1 MNIFEAITAALNQA
15 GQQGQQQPPVQRQSA
30 PQTQA
35 NQAGSGGPA
44 IPTSLQ
50 DLLNQAGFGNLT
62 VIVDKLSKG
71 GLEEHVKSWL
81 GQGENLPV
89 EKEDLRSALGD
100 QDLQRFA
107 QKIGIPPE
115 KILDILQKNLPET
128 VDKASPSGQIVHPY
142 GQTH

>member
-15 GQQGQQQPPVQRQSA
+15 GQQGQQPPVQRPSA
-30 PQTQA
+30 PQA
-35 NQAGSGGPA
+35 NQAGSGPA

-50 DLLNQAGFGNLT
+50 DILNQAGFGNLT

-89 EKEDLRSALGD
+89 EKEDLRHALGD

-115 KILDILQKNLPET
+115 KILDILQKYLPET

>member
-1 MNIFEAITAALNQA
+1 MNIFEAITAALNQS

-30 PQTQA
+30 PQPQA
-35 NQAGSGGPA
+35 NQAGSGPA

-50 DLLNQAGFGNLT
+50 DILNQAGFGNLT

-89 EKEDLRSALGD
+89 ETAPEVKGHKREKDGEIPEAFV
-100 QDLQRFA
+100 QRPRVNRGATVA
-107 QKIGIPPE
+107 QR
-115 KILDILQKNLPET
+115 
-128 VDKASPSGQIVHPY
+128 
-142 GQTH
+142 

>member
-30 PQTQA
+30 PQPQA
-35 NQAGSGGPA
+35 NQAGSGPA

-50 DLLNQAGFGNLT
+50 DILNQAGFGNLT

-89 EKEDLRSALGD
+89 EKEDLRHALGD

-107 QKIGIPPE
+107 QKVGIPPE
-115 KILDILQKNLPET
+115 KILDILQNHLPET